1 MYGDEQSKDFGMLV
15 SWDLTT
21 IQWLYLDHPWKSYTH
36 ADTMGCM
43 NTCAV
48 IQNITAVSEFSQVFY
63 YAVCSLL
70 CGLQCGRLIACYT
83 DLKQCTGRNVGKLE
97 CAKRPLLCLSTPQ
110 PLAIWEQGPGNLSLM
125 GNLLLIDLHFAMP
138 ASRTPI
144 TQAVTHI
151 TGISASLSL
160 WCHRILHSQ
169 RQHTPHL
176 LNDAVQYSR
185 LHRLRVHLSYAL
197 EEICVACVCVRSLTL
212 GHRQSCGPLAMAIMC
227 YNLPLQSWPLSSSFR
242 PLHK

>member
-1 MYGDEQSKDFGMLV
+1 MNSQRILGCLSVGISPPYSGR
-15 SWDLTT
+15 
-21 IQWLYLDHPWKSYTH
+21 PRKSYIH

-43 NTCAV
+43 NTCPV
-48 IQNITAVSEFSQVFY
+48 IQNISGFSQVFY
-63 YAVCSLL
+63 YAACSLL
-70 CGLQCGRLIACYT
+70 CGLQYGRLISCCT
-83 DLKQCTGRNVGKLE
+83 DLQQCTGRNVGKLE
-97 CAKRPLLCLSTPQ
+97 CAKRSTLCLSTPQ

-144 TQAVTHI
+144 TQAVRHV

-160 WCHRILHSQ
+160 WRHRTLHSQ

-176 LNDAVQYSR
+176 FNDTVDYIDSGYIS
-185 LHRLRVHLSYAL
+185 HSYAL
-197 EEICVACVCVRSLTL
+197 EEISVVCVCVRSLTL
-212 GHRQSCGPLAMAIMC
+212 GHRQSCGPLAMAIMR
-227 YNLPLQSWPLSSSFR
+227 YDLPLQSWPLSSSFR